1 MESSTLACII
11 FTVLGLFLIYVI
23 YKLMLYQN
31 NKPIY
36 IEGFTGNCDVNTTKS
51 NIESIKNKISQA
63 VNVTDSA
70 SKQSVEDIITDAY
83 DVVNYSILLQLC
95 TISKTETGLEDSSNL
110 MKLNY
115 KMQVSQG
122 LQRLMTWLDGKSS
135 SSSGSSM
142 FG

>member
-1 MESSTLACII
+1 MESSTLACIV

-63 VNVTDSA
+63 VNVTDST
-70 SKQSVEDIITDAY
+70 SKQNVEDIITDAY

-95 TISKTETGLEDSSNL
+95 TISKTETGLEDTSNL
-110 MKLNY
+110 MKLNN

-122 LQRLMTWLDGKSS
+122 LQRLMTWLDGKAS

>member
-1 MESSTLACII
+1 MESSTLACIV
-11 FTVLGLFLIYVI
+11 FTILGLFLIYVI

-95 TISKTETGLEDSSNL
+95 AISKTETGLEDSSNL

>member
-1 MESSTLACII
+1 MESSTLACIV